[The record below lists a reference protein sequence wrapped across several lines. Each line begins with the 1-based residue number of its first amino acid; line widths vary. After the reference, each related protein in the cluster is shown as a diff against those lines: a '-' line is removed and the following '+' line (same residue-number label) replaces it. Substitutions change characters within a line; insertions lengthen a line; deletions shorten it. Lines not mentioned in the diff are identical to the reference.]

1 MATGGVFKLITN
13 DGKADRMLMATQM
26 LRNRLN
32 SVRAKRRADPSLK
45 DETPT
50 LLDIERTH
58 VLFTNA
64 HFKPFVAIGYEYNKV
79 NTGAGSV
86 QLGSEV
92 QFSIPQFG
100 DFFHDMVLYVKLSA
114 PTLTR
119 VPGTVPDT
127 TPIEHTARWCDY
139 PGERLLQ
146 EVAFEVNGNPLDK
159 YTADSAVMRRNIRI
173 QPNKETGYK
182 RCVGQ
187 QIPRDAWFTP
197 TPGATDAVADLAQ
210 MHLTVTD
217 GPQTPKTTLDG
228 LSMLIPLAFWCN
240 DDPRLAVPSVA
251 IPFGQR
257 FIKMK
262 LATAEQMVGEVDVRG
277 SADSSTVSTPTIE
290 TMALYINNIFVNPEI
305 HKIFIQRIG
314 FTLIRVH
321 REQKIT
327 VTSAEDEILL
337 QNLKWPIETMFVGL
351 RPTSQKTSLAHW
363 HKFTSISDETLDV
376 PQILSSAGSLTYDN
390 SGGAG
395 TTANEPVDV
404 ADSGASVD
412 AYSSAKTVD
421 RLTISAHGIAL
432 YNDLIADFFSDYTP
446 LAYGGSNIR
455 TPEDTGVLMIPF
467 NLYPGTYQPSGHVNV
482 SRAREFYIKY
492 SSSVISSGTP
502 GELVII
508 ASALN
513 FLLISDG
520 SAVLRYS
527 T

>member
-1 MATGGVFKLITN
+1 MSTGGVFKLITN
-13 DGKADRMLMATQM
+13 DGKADRMIMATQM
-26 LRNRLN
+26 LRNRLDR
-32 SVRAKRRADPSLK
+32 VRAIRRADKSLR

-50 LLDIERTH
+50 LLDIEKTH

-100 DFFHDMVLYVKLSA
+100 DFFHDMVLHVNLSA
-114 PTLTR
+114 PVLTSDGADTP
-119 VPGTVPDT
+119 VPTV
-127 TPIEHTARWCDY
+127 RWCDY

-159 YTADSAVMRRNIRI
+159 YTADATVMRRNFKV

-182 RCVGQ
+182 RCMGQ
-187 QIPRDAWFTP
+187 EISRKAWLEP
-197 TPGATDAVADLAQ
+197 TADTTVSDDLKMLVDVTNGA
-210 MHLTVTD
+210 
-217 GPQTPKTTLDG
+217 QTPKAAQSG
-228 LSMLIPLAFWCN
+228 LSLLIPLAFWCN
-240 DDPRLAVPSVA
+240 EDPRLAVASVA

-262 LATAEQMVGEVDVRG
+262 LATKEQMVNFDNRG
-277 SADSSTVSTPTIE
+277 NTDNLTLSTPTID
-290 TMALYINNIFVNPEI
+290 TMVLYINNIFVNPEI
-305 HKIFIQRIG
+305 HRIFIQRIG

-327 VTSAEDEILL
+327 VTSETDEILL
-337 QNLKWPIETMFVGL
+337 QSLKWPIETMFVGL
-351 RPTSQKTSLAHW
+351 RPSSQKTSLAHW
-363 HKFTSISDETLDV
+363 HKFTSVTTETLEV
-376 PQILSSAGSLTYDN
+376 PQLPTISSTATVDLTALATATEPVTFTYDPA
-390 SGGAG
+390 SALSYVS
-395 TTANEPVDV
+395 TKTA
-404 ADSGASVD
+404 
-412 AYSSAKTVD
+412 D
-421 RLTISAHGIAL
+421 RITIQAHGIAL
-432 YNDLIADFFSDYTP
+432 YNDLPSSFFNHYTTYT
-446 LAYGGSNIR
+446 YGGPNIR
-455 TPEDTGVLMIPF
+455 TPEDEGAMMIPF

-492 SSSVISSGTP
+492 TSSVINSTTT

>member
-32 SVRAKRRADPSLK
+32 AVRAKRRADPSLK

-79 NTGAGSV
+79 NTGAGTV

-114 PTLTR
+114 PS
-119 VPGTVPDT
+119 VTVT
-127 TPIEHTARWCDY
+127 TAGNNVEQTFRWCDY

-159 YTADSAVMRRNIRI
+159 YTADSSVMRRNIRV

-187 QIPRDAWFTP
+187 QVPRDAWFTP
-197 TPGATDAVADLAQ
+197 TPGASADAADVAQ
-210 MHLTVTD
+210 VHLTVTD
-217 GPQTPKTTLDG
+217 GPQTPKATLDS
-228 LSMLIPLAFWCN
+228 LSMLIPLSFWCN

-262 LATAEQMVGEVDVRG
+262 LATAEQMYGLADTRG
-277 SADSSTVSTPTIE
+277 STDVVALGTSSIE
-290 TMALYINNIFVNPEI
+290 TMSLYINNIFVNPEI

-351 RPTSQKTSLAHW
+351 RPTSQKAQLAHW
-363 HKFTSISDETLDV
+363 HKFTSISDEALDV
-376 PQILSSAGSLTYDN
+376 PQILSAAGSLTYD
-390 SGGAG
+390 ATETIG
-395 TTANEPVDV
+395 TAVPVVV

-412 AYSSAKTVD
+412 AYASAKTVD

-492 SSSVISSGTP
+492 SSSVINSGTP